1 MKPEEV
7 LAKVLGV
14 PARELTDA
22 TSNRNLAAWDS
33 LAHMTLIVELE
44 STYGLSLSADDAL
57 TMNDLATIKR
67 VLRERGASW

>member
-1 MKPEEV
+1 VKPEEV
-7 LAKVLGV
+7 LAKVFGV
-14 PARELTDA
+14 PARELTDT

-57 TMNDLATIKR
+57 KMNDLGTIKR
-67 VLRERGASW
+67 VLRERGAAW